1 MEALPTA
8 RNFSG
13 LTFQKYSFN
22 LLSGFVVVVVV
33 VLLFCCCC
41 CCFFVFL
48 GGARF
53 PSNMKPRMVCVENS
67 DLNQTYSLMNLT
79 GKMSDAVIHDTCD
92 KRVAYGEFKLRNISD
107 YFVKK
112 ISIDSKLDQL

>member
-1 MEALPTA
+1 M
-8 RNFSG
+8 
-13 LTFQKYSFN
+13 
-22 LLSGFVVVVVV
+22 
-33 VLLFCCCC
+33 
-41 CCFFVFL
+41 FFG

-53 PSNMKPRMVCVENS
+53 PSNMKPRVVCVENS
-67 DLNQTYSLMNLT
+67 VLNQTYSLMNLT